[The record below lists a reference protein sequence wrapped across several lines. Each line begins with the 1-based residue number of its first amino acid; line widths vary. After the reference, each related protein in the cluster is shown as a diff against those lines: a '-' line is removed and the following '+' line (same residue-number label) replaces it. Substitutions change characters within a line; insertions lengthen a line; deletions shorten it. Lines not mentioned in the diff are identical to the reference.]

1 MTLIVGIE
9 NRSKI
14 KGKNELI
21 RTCCCLPSTVFLSI
35 LLVSNWGLLHLQE
48 LALSNSVRLFC
59 LKLPRLVKLDV
70 AVYFQSVVKIKSLY
84 TLTPAPLASTK
95 LKLVQCECIANG
107 EKPTRWV
114 VIGLI

>member
-1 MTLIVGIE
+1 MLLLAIDSIFKHTVGF
-9 NRSKI
+9 KL
-14 KGKNELI
+14 G
-21 RTCCCLPSTVFLSI
+21 STS
-35 LLVSNWGLLHLQE
+35 